1 MQFRPVPA
9 AEALQRYIRNYWVL
23 SFRAVEPGGCQRIMT
38 NGASCMMYFPKTGK
52 MIFYGP
58 SMHNVAIDFEP
69 GEHVIL
75 GVEFHP
81 AGVHAFI
88 KESTAEMVDRQLAA
102 EQLGEAFSRYQQS
115 LGEAF
120 PQPLPNK
127 GGKRPYPDPPLTREG
142 VEGRTIDAV
151 YAEVADAFF
160 LQQLARIGRA
170 EDINMQRMMRVFAY
184 IETHHPVD
192 IRLADLAAEACV
204 CPRQFNRIFAEY
216 VGLTPKEYIRIYRFH
231 AALMALREHPE
242 HTTMMQLAWDNGYYD
257 LKHMNTDFRDICTL
271 APKSDV
277 IGQQLTETF
286 GQTFSLLM
294 KKKILPIN
302 VE

>member
-1 MQFRPVPA
+1 MQFRPIPA
-9 AEALQRYIRNYWVL
+9 AEVLQRYIRNYWVL

-69 GEHVIL
+69 GEHVVL

-81 AGVHAFI
+81 AGVHAFF
-88 KESTAEMVDRQLAA
+88 KESTAELVDRQLAA
-102 EQLGEAFSRYQQS
+102 EQLGEAFCRYQQA
-115 LGEAF
+115 LREAF
-120 PQPLPNK
+120 PQPLLK
-127 GGKRPYPDPPLTREG
+127 GKG
-142 VEGRTIDAV
+142 EGRNEKVETIILDAT

-160 LQQLARIGRA
+160 LQQLAKIGRA

-216 VGLTPKEYIRIYRFH
+216 VGLSPKEYIRIYRFH

-242 HTTMMQLAWDNGYYD
+242 HTTMMQLAWDHGYYD
-257 LKHMNTDFRDICTL
+257 LKHMNTDFRDICAH
-271 APKSDV
+271 APKSETLNV
-277 IGQQLTETF
+277 RVTETF
-286 GQTFSLLM
+286 GHTFSLLM
-294 KKKILPIN
+294 KKKILSEN

>member
-1 MQFRPVPA
+1 MQFCPIPA

-23 SFRAVEPGGCQRIMT
+23 SFRAVEPGGTQRIMT
-38 NGASCMMYFPKTGK
+38 NGASCMMYFPKNGK
-52 MIFYGP
+52 VIFYGP

-69 GEHVIL
+69 GEHVVL

-102 EQLGEAFSRYQQS
+102 EQLGEAFCRYQQA
-115 LGEAF
+115 LREAF
-120 PQPLPNK
+120 PQPLPE
-127 GGKRPYPDPPLTREG
+127 GKEEGKNEKVETR
-142 VEGRTIDAV
+142 ILDAT

-160 LQQLARIGRA
+160 LQQLAAIGRA

-216 VGLTPKEYIRIYRFH
+216 VGLSPKEYI
-231 AALMALREHPE
+231 
-242 HTTMMQLAWDNGYYD
+242 
-257 LKHMNTDFRDICTL
+257 
-271 APKSDV
+271 
-277 IGQQLTETF
+277 
-286 GQTFSLLM
+286 
-294 KKKILPIN
+294 LPN
-302 VE
+302 R